1 LTNVQPTDS
10 STWTKYIEVYKKDE
24 GKRRQISG
32 PRNFVSDAKMY
43 RYTQGTRN
51 RSRGYNNNF
60 RGNDRNYYG
69 NNNNRYHPNDNRDM
83 ISRDE
88 MNEKIQ
94 QAARMERFI
103 ANAGEHARDQRG
115 YDRDCDSARSDISF
129 ANTGKSQRSDDGPER
144 SRADSLEFDYEPVAP
159 ETENVPIELT
169 AVTEPTEVNEDDK

>member
-1 LTNVQPTDS
+1 MTNVQNTDS
-10 STWTKYIEVYKKDE
+10 PTWTKYIEVYKKDE

-32 PRNFVSDAKMY
+32 PRNFVSEAKMY

-51 RSRGYNNNF
+51 RSRGYNNNY

-69 NNNNRYHPNDNRDM
+69 NNNNNRYQNDNQRDM

-103 ANAGEHARDQRG
+103 ANAGEHSRDQRG
-115 YDRDCDSARSDISF
+115 YDRDCDSVRSDISF
-129 ANTGKSQRSDDGPER
+129 ANTDKSRKSEER
-144 SRADSLEFDYEPVAP
+144 SRADSLEFDYEPVKPDA
-159 ETENVPIELT
+159 IEIP
-169 AVTEPTEVNEDDK
+169 VEPTAPVEHKEGTDEDK